1 MLTRGDHLQD
11 TGSSQQCYCSHFV
24 DEKTEACESKYAPAP
39 TPRLHS
45 RYVGSV
51 SGLSE
56 YRSRSQQ
63 ALLCFCFG
71 V

>member
-1 MLTRGDHLQD
+1 MLTCGDCLQD

-24 DEKTEACESKYAPAP
+24 DEKTEACEIKYAPHP

-45 RYVGSV
+45 QYVGSE

-56 YRSRSQQ
+56 YRSCNQQ
-63 ALLCFCFG
+63 ALLCLCFG

>member
-1 MLTRGDHLQD
+1 MLTRGDC
-11 TGSSQQCYCSHFV
+11 SQQCYCSHFV
-24 DEKTEACESKYAPAP
+24 DEKTEAHEIKYASYP
-39 TPRLHS
+39 TLRLHS
-45 RYVGSV
+45 QYVGSE

-63 ALLCFCFG
+63 ALLCLCFG